1 MVELSG
7 GVLIRMTISQLLYLD
22 LESPEGIAI
31 DHVARLLF
39 WTDSMRD
46 TVEVSKLDGSHR
58 RVLFDTDLVNPRAI
72 VANPVYG

>member
-1 MVELSG
+1 M
-7 GVLIRMTISQLLYLD
+7 YLD
-22 LESPEGIAI
+22 LGSPEGIAI

-46 TVEVSKLDGSHR
+46 TVEVSKLDGSNR